1 MKTQLIAAATVAAFA
16 LPLFARAQ
24 STCTPPGPSYYVNC
38 GAAAGGTGSS
48 ESPFNSLAQATQ
60 AMRGSLTKVTVVS
73 GMCSGLNLGAAD
85 SGDTF
90 QAGATGANISGP
102 PVQVH
107 RAQNVTIEGFVFQNI
122 PSGQWGGTINLDSP
136 YGSWS
141 GIDSNLTI
149 RWNTFLN
156 CEGACIAGA
165 ANNSLIDSNTANG
178 MGGNQTGHPMGLAT
192 MSGLN
197 NVLSHNLVENSQ
209 GAGFRIMRASSSTQ
223 LVFNLL
229 RNVNQN
235 KFDSGAIYI
244 RDVTR
249 TATGI
254 QVLNNAVVGNGPI
267 SNRDKCI
274 YLDDGTSNVTVTGNL
289 CAGGMFGVFFHGGSN
304 NVATGNFLQ
313 AGNGTY
319 AGAFQTKEAAGF
331 SWGTSTPMT
340 GNVLANNTIH
350 APPGTPPRALYR
362 FIEMSRA
369 AMPNTPGHVLS
380 SAPMNM
386 PLQASLGPLPSNCFR
401 PRAVTSPAPFSQGG
415 PHEAW

>member
-1 MKTQLIAAATVAAFA
+1 MKPQLIVAATIVAFA

-24 STCTPPGPSYYVNC
+24 STCTPPGPAYYVNC

-60 AMRGSLTKVTVVS
+60 AMRGSLTKVSIVS
-73 GMCSGLNLGAAD
+73 GICSGLYLSAAD

-90 QAGATGANISGP
+90 QASATGATISGP
-102 PVQVH
+102 PIQVH
-107 RAQNVTIEGFVFQNI
+107 HAQNVTIEGFVIQNI
-122 PSGQWGGTINLDSP
+122 PSGQSFGAINLDSP

-141 GIDSNLTI
+141 GIDSNPTI
-149 RWNTFLN
+149 RWNTFFN
-156 CEGACIAGA
+156 CEQACIAGA
-165 ANNSLIDSNTANG
+165 ANNSLIDSNTAYG
-178 MGGNQTGHPMGLAT
+178 MGGNQTGYPMGLAT
-192 MSGLN
+192 LSGLN

-209 GAGFRIMRASSSTQ
+209 GAGFRIMRASSGTQ
-223 LVFNLL
+223 VVSNLL

-254 QVLNNAVVGNGPI
+254 QILNNAVIGNGPI

-304 NVATGNFLQ
+304 NVATGNFLE

-319 AGAFQTKEAAGF
+319 AGAFQTEEAAGF
-331 SWGTSTPMT
+331 SWGTSMPMT

-350 APPGTPPRALYR
+350 ALPGTPPQALYK
-362 FIEMSRA
+362 FIEMNGA
-369 AMPNTPGHVLS
+369 AMPNTPGNILS
-380 SAPMNM
+380 SAPMKL
-386 PLQASLGPLPSNCFR
+386 PLQASRGPLPSSCFG
-401 PRAVTSPAPFSQGG
+401 PRAVTPPVPFSQQD